1 MHIIHSIL
9 CILSVSNFVLV
20 YEAVLAD
27 NGRLKYIERIAE
39 RFVDLTMAH
48 KGEVKVVVRTV
59 IVSLFPYP
67 FSYCHCDYS
76 ICSNS
81 SVPFTC

>member
-1 MHIIHSIL
+1 M
-9 CILSVSNFVLV
+9 LV

-39 RFVDLTMAH
+39 RFVDLNMAH

-59 IVSLFPYP
+59 IVS
-67 FSYCHCDYS
+67 
-76 ICSNS
+76 
-81 SVPFTC
+81 

>member
-1 MHIIHSIL
+1 MLIVCDVL
-9 CILSVSNFVLV
+9 VMCLVSANFVLI

-59 IVSLFPYP
+59 IVS
-67 FSYCHCDYS
+67 
-76 ICSNS
+76 
-81 SVPFTC
+81 

>member
-1 MHIIHSIL
+1 MDIICSVP
-9 CILSVSNFVLV
+9 CILAVPNFLLV

-27 NGRLKYIERIAE
+27 NGRLKFIERIAE

-59 IVSLFPYP
+59 IVS
-67 FSYCHCDYS
+67 
-76 ICSNS
+76 
-81 SVPFTC
+81 

>member
-1 MHIIHSIL
+1 MLFLSIKHINSAFL
-9 CILSVSNFVLV
+9 L
-20 YEAVLAD
+20 YQAVLAD

-59 IVSLFPYP
+59 IVS
-67 FSYCHCDYS
+67 
-76 ICSNS
+76 
-81 SVPFTC
+81 

>member
-1 MHIIHSIL
+1 M
-9 CILSVSNFVLV
+9 SNFVLV

-59 IVSLFPYP
+59 IVS
-67 FSYCHCDYS
+67 
-76 ICSNS
+76 
-81 SVPFTC
+81 